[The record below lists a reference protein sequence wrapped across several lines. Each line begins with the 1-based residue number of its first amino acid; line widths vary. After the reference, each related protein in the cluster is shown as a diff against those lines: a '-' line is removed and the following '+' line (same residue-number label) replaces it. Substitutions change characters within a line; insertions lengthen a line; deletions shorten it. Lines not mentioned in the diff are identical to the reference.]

1 MWWFDTCI
9 YCEIINTIRLLT
21 LLLPYIITVFVV
33 STFKIY
39 CLSSFQVLLTVI
51 SILYIRFL
59 GTYSSYIW
67 KIVPFNQHFLISS
80 TLQPLVAI
88 ILFCF
93 WVQLFQIP
101 CMSEV
106 IQYLSFSVWLL
117 SLNVF
122 RVHPI
127 CWMKKAWMKVGWNVR
142 LFFFFW
148 LDNIHIYVYI
158 VHIQIYII

>member
-9 YCEIINTIRLLT
+9 CCEIITAIRLLT

-39 CLSSFQVLLTVI
+39 CLSNFQVLLTVI
-51 SILYIRFL
+51 SISYIRFL
-59 GTYSSYIW
+59 GTHLSYIW
-67 KIVPFNQHFLISS
+67 KIVLFNQHFLISS
-80 TLQPLVAI
+80 TPQPLVAI

-101 CMSEV
+101 CISEI
-106 IQYLSFSVWLL
+106 IQYPSFSVWLL

-127 CWMKKAWMKVGWNVR
+127 CWKCQAFF
-142 LFFFFW
+142 LF
-148 LDNIHIYVYI
+148 LPK
-158 VHIQIYII
+158 